1 MSRVPHGRA
10 QAPLNAQRGGRE
22 EKNIVEKKRGRPRKI
37 IDLEEVE
44 ELAAEGNTAE
54 DIALALGI
62 GRTSL
67 YKRKDARAAFDKGRA
82 LLRVNLH
89 HWQVQA
95 AKSGNVTMLIWL
107 GKQMLGQSDQ
117 PIDAG
122 AEEKPRDDNLSASL
136 REMADQIDKARSKKA
151 EEGQKDDK

>member
-95 AKSGNVTMLIWL
+95 AKNGNVTMLIWL

-117 PIDAG
+117 PEEAG
-122 AEEKPRDDNLSASL
+122 NEEKPRDDNLSASL
-136 REMADQIDKARSKKA
+136 REMADQIDKAHSKKA
-151 EEGQKDDK
+151 QEGQNDGQ